1 MKTKELLSV
10 LEKNQGKALL
20 FEYAPNLLVGANY
33 HITEVKHMKIDSV
46 DCGGRTDAW
55 NETIIQLWESP
66 KELGKRDFM
75 KVEKAMEILNLVGAI
90 KPYDIESEVKIEYSN
105 AAFNTAQLYIQDVEI
120 KNVSITFKLNIEKT
134 QCKANDI
141 CGIPKTEGKV
151 LETQS
156 SSCDPESNCC

>member
-46 DCGGRTDAW
+46 DCGGRTDGW
-55 NETIIQLWESP
+55 SETIIQLWESP

-75 KVEKAMEILNLVGAI
+75 KVDKALLTNR
-90 KPYDIESEVKIEYSN
+90 S
-105 AAFNTAQLYIQDVEI
+105 
-120 KNVSITFKLNIEKT
+120 KL
-134 QCKANDI
+134 CW
-141 CGIPKTEGKV
+141 
-151 LETQS
+151 
-156 SSCDPESNCC
+156 

>member
-20 FEYAPNLLVGANY
+20 FKYAPNLLVGANY

-46 DCGGRTDAW
+46 DCGGRTDTW

-75 KVEKAMEILNLVGAI
+75 KVEKAMEILNLVGTI
-90 KPYDIESEVKIEYSN
+90 KPYDVESEVKIEYSN

-120 KNVSITFKLNIEKT
+120 KKDSITFKLNIEET

-141 CGIPKTEGKV
+141 CGIPKTEEKV